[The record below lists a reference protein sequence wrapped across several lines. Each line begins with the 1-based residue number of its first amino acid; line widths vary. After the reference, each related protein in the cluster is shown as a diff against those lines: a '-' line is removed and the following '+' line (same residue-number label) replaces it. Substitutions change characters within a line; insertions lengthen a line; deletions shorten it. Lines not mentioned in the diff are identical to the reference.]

1 MNEERERWYKGEG
14 YENMHLQGRRWAG
27 RMTGF
32 NHAKNTDYQGS
43 IYDAAPT
50 FESYGVPHGSAGIIW
65 FECLWDYLILIWVV
79 VYLFIYFCFDSYLW
93 IICLICDF
101 A

>member
-1 MNEERERWYKGEG
+1 MNEEREKWYKGEG

-27 RMTGF
+27 RMDGF

-50 FESYGVPHGSAGIIW
+50 FESYGVPHGSAGM
-65 FECLWDYLILIWVV
+65 ILVFNV
-79 VYLFIYFCFDSYLW
+79 
-93 IICLICDF
+93 
-101 A
+101 